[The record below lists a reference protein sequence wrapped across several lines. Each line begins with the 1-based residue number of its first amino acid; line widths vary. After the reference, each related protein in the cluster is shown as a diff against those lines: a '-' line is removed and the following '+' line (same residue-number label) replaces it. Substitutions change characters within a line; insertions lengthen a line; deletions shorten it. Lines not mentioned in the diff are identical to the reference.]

1 MFSKLKSIF
10 SKNQSK
16 SIENNKQEN
25 SLNFISLN
33 LNMFDPYELTFL
45 FSNKMIHKSK
55 NDTHELLLMVQ
66 NTQTFV
72 PYFLEEENEK
82 LYSQKSKKYDI
93 ILSDLVSYMESYSEC
108 EFVFN
113 AYMQIDLSENQ
124 YEFLE
129 LKFVGINFKNK
140 LVLKLVNIRML
151 DFYEYAECKLNA
163 KNKHNQEYVS
173 GVFRITTKIK

>member
-1 MFSKLKSIF
+1 MFSKIKSIF
-10 SKNQSK
+10 RKHKAKPIQS
-16 SIENNKQEN
+16 EKQEN
-25 SLNFISLN
+25 SLNFTNVN

-55 NDTHELLLMVQ
+55 NETHELLLMVQ

-72 PYFLEEENEK
+72 PYFLEEQNEK
-82 LYSQKSKKYDI
+82 LYSQKSKKYDL
-93 ILSDLVSYMESYSEC
+93 ILSDLVSYMENYSEC

-113 AYMQIDLSENQ
+113 AYMQIDLSENEH
-124 YEFLE
+124 EFLD
-129 LKFVGINFKNK
+129 LKFIGINFKNK

-163 KNKHNQEYVS
+163 KNKHNQEYVV
-173 GVFRITTKIK
+173 GVYRIIKKS